1 MTTIVG
7 IVLLVLAV
15 ILLVIGGLAAG
26 RKLPGNSIVG
36 IRVAEVR
43 KDKEIWELAHQI
55 AGPFWAIGG
64 VSLLF
69 AAFISF
75 RASGWGWLVPVV
87 LILVAAFFVG
97 VGANA
102 GARRAAAIDVAR
114 EVEKNNP
121 ATTPPAPKVDLNA
134 LRRAASASDDKNG
147 PVDPNTL
154 NPGN

>member
-7 IVLLVLAV
+7 IVLLLLAV
-15 ILLVIGGLAAG
+15 ILIVIGALAAT
-26 RKLPGNSIVG
+26 RRLPGNSLIG

-69 AAFISF
+69 AGFIAF

-87 LILVAAFFVG
+87 LVLVAVFFVG
-97 VGANA
+97 AGANA
-102 GARRAAAIDVAR
+102 AARRAAAIDVAR

-134 LRRAASASDDKNG
+134 LRRAANASDDQDG
-147 PVDPNTL
+147 PVDPTTL
-154 NPGN
+154 NPNN

>member
-7 IVLLVLAV
+7 IVLLVLAAA
-15 ILLVIGGLAAG
+15 LLIIGVLAAG

-43 KDKEIWELAHQI
+43 KDREIWELAHQI

-69 AAFISF
+69 AAFVAF
-75 RASGWGWLVPVV
+75 RASGWGWLVPVALV
-87 LILVAAFFVG
+87 LLAVFFLG

-121 ATTPPAPKVDLNA
+121 ETTPPAPSVDLGA

-147 PVDPNTL
+147 PVDPETL
-154 NPGN
+154 NPDA